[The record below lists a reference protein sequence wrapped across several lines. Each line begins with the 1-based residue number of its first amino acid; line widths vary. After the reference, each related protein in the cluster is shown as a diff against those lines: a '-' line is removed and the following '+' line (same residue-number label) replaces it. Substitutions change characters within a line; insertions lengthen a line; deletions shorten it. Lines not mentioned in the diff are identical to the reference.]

1 MKQTHSRLKFFTNKY
16 IKWMNKILKQ
26 SILFQNILIDQLS
39 SNSKRIDL
47 KYNKENDQWFH
58 SPHLQ

>member
-58 SPHLQ
+58 CPHLQ